1 MLPANW
7 RFMMNFEAVT
17 LKHKQLINPYLYKY
31 GEGSCQHS
39 FAAMFCLSDKYC
51 DSVCEKDGWL
61 FVHRAGI
68 SSKAERAYLFPMGD
82 YSNEGGLRDAIE
94 AILEDAH
101 FHGAAVRFETL
112 TEAAKDTA
120 VRLFPN
126 KFSVTSLRDYSEY
139 IYTYDKLV
147 NLPGPQ
153 LRSRRYD
160 IRSFYRN
167 YGGRTRIEIIEEKH
181 LDEIQR
187 FQKMWL
193 ETRLNGKED
202 VQLEHENIAIQ
213 LGLSNFFELELIGIV
228 MYIDNV
234 LCGYAYGVPLS
245 ANSFDVIIEKGDRR
259 IPDIYRALNRDLVR
273 ICCSKYQ
280 YINREED
287 VGVEGLRRAKLSYQP
302 DILLEKYLLC
312 EVNNE

>member
-1 MLPANW
+1 
-7 RFMMNFEAVT
+7 MNFEAVT
-17 LKHKQLINPYLYKY
+17 LEHKKIINPYLYQY

-39 FAAMFCLSDKYC
+39 FAAMFCLADKYG
-51 DSVCEKDGWL
+51 DSICERDGWL

-68 SSKAERAYLFPMGD
+68 SSKTERAYLFPMGD
-82 YSNEGGLRDAIE
+82 CANEVRLKEAIE
-94 AILEDAH
+94 MIFEDAH
-101 FHGAAVRFETL
+101 HYGAAVRFETL
-112 TEAAKDTA
+112 TAAAKDAA
-120 VRLFPN
+120 VRLFPER
-126 KFSVTSLRDYSEY
+126 FSVTALRDYSEY
-139 IYTYDKLV
+139 IYTYDKLA

-160 IRSFYRN
+160 IRTFYRN
-167 YGGRTRIEIIEEKH
+167 YGSRTRIEIIEEKH
-181 LDEIQR
+181 LDEIRR

-193 ETRLNGKED
+193 DQRLHGEED
-202 VQLEHENIAIQ
+202 VQLEHENIAID
-213 LGLSNFFELELIGIV
+213 LGLSHFAELGFTGIV
-228 MYIDNV
+228 IYIDNV

-245 ANSFDVIIEKGDRR
+245 VNSFDVIIEKGDRR

-273 ICCSKYQ
+273 LCCSEYQ

-312 EVNNE
+312 EVKHE

>member
-1 MLPANW
+1 
-7 RFMMNFEAVT
+7 MNFEAVT
-17 LKHKQLINPYLYKY
+17 LKHKKIINPYLNKY

-39 FAAMFCLSDKYC
+39 FAAMFCLADKYC

-68 SSKAERAYLFPMGD
+68 SSKTERAYLFPMGD
-82 YSNEGGLRDAIE
+82 YSNVGRLRGAIE

-101 FHGAAVRFETL
+101 CHGAAVRFETL
-112 TEAAKDTA
+112 TATAKDAA
-120 VRLFPN
+120 VRLFPG
-126 KFSVTSLRDYSEY
+126 KFSVTALRDYSEY

-167 YGGRTRIEIIEEKH
+167 FGSKTRIEIIKEKH
-181 LDEIQR
+181 LDEIRR

-193 ETRLNGKED
+193 ENRLNGKED

-213 LGLSNFFELELIGIV
+213 LGLSNFSELELTGIV
-228 MYIDNV
+228 MYIDDV
-234 LCGYAYGVPLS
+234 LCGYAYGVSLS
-245 ANSFDVIIEKGDRR
+245 ANCFDVIIEKGDRR
-259 IPDIYRALNRDLVR
+259 ISDIYRALNRELVR
-273 ICCSKYQ
+273 LCCSEYQ

-287 VGVEGLRRAKLSYQP
+287 VGAEGLRRAKLSYQP
-302 DILLEKYLLC
+302 DILLEKYLLR